1 MISNFIEIKLR
12 HRCSRVNL
20 LHIFRTP
27 FPKNVSGGLLLMI
40 AAIELL
46 DTDFTSLYEF
56 TIIFHI
62 DFFLLFPKW
71 LFYWVYPKSWIL
83 DAQSGGLD
91 SGRLDRWTQDAWM
104 LGLWTLGVWTTG
116 HLDSGLLYAGT
127 LDAWTLVFRTF
138 KLQTTGRLDSG
149 GVDSR
154 ITFNNYTLIL

>member
-91 SGRLDRWTQDAWM
+91 SGRLDRWTLDAWT
-104 LGLWTLGVWTTG
+104 LGLWTLGLWTTG
-116 HLDSGLLYAGT
+116 HLDSGLLYAWT

>member
-1 MISNFIEIKLR
+1 MISNFIEITLR

-27 FPKNVSGGLLLMI
+27 FLKNISGGLLLMI

-46 DTDFTSLYEF
+46 TTNFTSLYEF
-56 TIIFHI
+56 TIIFRI

-91 SGRLDRWTQDAWM
+91 SGRLDRWTLDAWT
-104 LGLWTLGVWTTG
+104 LGLWTLGLWTTG
-116 HLDSGLLYAGT
+116 HLDSGLLYAWT